1 MLMVHLCVMQILQLF
16 IAIYNMHANGEKCKN
31 ADSICV

>member
-1 MLMVHLCVMQILQLF
+1 MIYLYVTQILQLF
-16 IAIYNMHANGEKCKN
+16 IAIYNMHANGKKCEN